1 MTKNLSRIKKDLK
14 SFAKRVK
21 DFKYT
26 DKVLV
31 MFLLTGTI
39 GIENNLFSAQTTD
52 TAIENQ
58 IKQINTSVHNFE
70 QNLKKTKD
78 KNNKSIKQS
87 NLELIQLMEQGDHV
101 IKSTW
106 SNWQYGVNE
115 FYNNWDGTYKG
126 KGDKS
131 KKYPY
136 EGIFERDSNE
146 FNRYI
151 SPESLFYGY
160 LPKLT
165 NSKYASTNLRT
176 GIISEYGIASYKDA
190 KEPIVTVELTAG
202 IKPKAISRA
211 PLSLQPKVVNT
222 PEFPEVVRFSAINP
236 NINIPSNPSLP
247 SAPVFQLFLGP
258 DSNVGTSPLVGG
270 TTFVNRLT
278 DTNFLATDN
287 RSRQNIRTQLRYTLD
302 SNYTGQLGFP
312 TSLITVAFKL
322 WMDDGG
328 AFGMYEVESDSNGK
342 TKRGTWHGGGGA
354 PPYEYNAN
362 NYINPFNNLPDK
374 IYFNSY
380 NFSYNGGNNEYSGP
394 IGDSTVGG
402 NTQNYNN
409 QRFLVGG
416 SRFIEIDNKGKA
428 SIDGCAVNCPAV
440 ANVTLPANKT
450 LYLSGPL
457 TLGMVSQENGV
468 IFRNN
473 GKITDEGE
481 NQEQFAIDT
490 PDNLVL
496 NVPSP
501 TPATGTL
508 TIKKS
513 EEGYLGYKVGIAQVS
528 ENSTQNNTVIREIQ
542 PMYNNGIID
551 FKGPNSIGMYVYL
564 YRTNGTSTGQGRNA
578 APIGTFAQLH
588 NKGTISL
595 AGKESYGMKI
605 AAYSSN
611 QASMI
616 NENDGTILLT
626 TNGKDKANNSV
637 GMAIMKDDTI
647 YDAGKATFPI
657 DRTINKGIIALNG
670 VENSVG
676 TYVNIASNIIND
688 TDGKIK
694 IDSEI
699 AKVTS
704 GNQVVN
710 IGMRSDMDAA
720 TQAASTA
727 KVDNRG
733 IIELNGSYG
742 IGMLTDGS
750 KLVNSGSIITKAN
763 GNEKHGIGIVG
774 INQAVIENRG
784 IIQIKGSGDTENIGV
799 FLSDRSTGSTGT
811 VGSTTPLV
819 EVTGN
824 KSTGVLITNKSNH
837 TMAGNIKVSGDNVTG
852 AVANDKSTITLN
864 GTGTITVDNNGN
876 VSNPINGKGSYGI
889 IVNDADSK
897 FNGTNTTVNAKITTD
912 KSIGLY
918 SKGELTVGSANVTAT
933 DGAINFLASEGGDIK
948 INGGNSITGQKSLL
962 FYTSDNGA
970 NKGTITFGGPTTAT
984 IKGGTTPSARG
995 TAFYYNSTGSGYGI
1009 FDAAG
1014 IKNYFD
1020 NTFGTGGSGSST
1032 LNHLTLNME
1041 EGSRLFIA
1049 SNVETDL
1056 SVANALTSSISS
1068 IGTNT
1073 PTINPLGNYK
1083 TFMLY
1088 LSKLNIDQNVNLDN
1102 VTDPFNQLEVS
1113 NSSMKNIKTM
1123 IGSQIKQVGM
1133 AQENVVNDITKVTLE
1148 NAAGAEIALSGD
1160 QSTGMYAKRGIIKNS
1175 GKINVG
1181 KDSTGIYLVED
1192 NGAVGVQ
1199 GATVTNESTG
1209 LIKIGENSTGIYYK
1223 AEGTGANTGSNGGV
1237 INNGKIESSSN
1248 NVIGMTFENP
1258 ISGTNRVLKNTA
1270 SGVIDLQGDKSTG
1283 MYATGTG
1290 VYTAVND
1297 GGTIKLGN
1305 SSNADSPNAGMFT
1318 DKPFITLEN
1327 KGTIDG
1333 GNKAVGIYG
1342 YNINVDSG
1350 SLTKIGTGG
1359 TAIYSKGGNININGG
1374 TITAGADNAVGIY
1387 YTGNGG
1393 TITNNATVMNIGD
1406 NSFGF
1411 VIKNDVLSGGNTLH
1425 SNTSNV
1431 NVGSN
1436 TVYIYSNDK
1445 SGHINNNTNLT
1456 STGNENYGIYSA
1468 GSVTNTGNISFLSG
1482 IGNVGIYS
1490 SNGGTATNN
1499 GVISIG
1505 ASDISPENLDD
1516 RRYALG
1522 MAAGYKT
1529 SDTGTIINN
1538 GTINVNGNDSIGM
1551 YATGEGSIARNNV
1564 GATINLGADGAI
1576 GMYLDEKAKGYNDG
1590 VIQTTPGTK
1599 PNVAIGVVVRK
1610 GATLYNTGTIHIV
1623 SDGGIAMFNARGGI
1637 IHNTGT
1643 IILGTSGAAENRE
1656 RETGTPGSDTSKEA
1670 GAIKIRAPKGAAEAT
1685 ITVNGIP
1692 VTPEAVTLTVGER
1705 DMLTSSLGMYID
1717 TLRGTNPIK
1726 GLSTVTDSAD
1736 LIIGT
1741 EATKVSNSKY
1751 IKVSDEILKPYNDTI
1766 DQSGIT
1772 NWNIYS
1778 GSLTWMATATLGG
1791 PSGYINN
1798 LYLAKRPY
1806 TEFAGNEMTPV
1817 NSLDTYNFLDGLE
1830 QRYGIESLD
1839 SREKQL
1845 FLKLNNIG
1853 KNEEILF
1860 YQATDEMMGHQYG
1873 NLQQRINATG
1883 GLLDKEFKYLK
1894 HDWRNPSKQNNK
1906 IKVFGMRDEY
1916 NTDTAGI
1923 INYTS
1928 NAYGVAYVHED
1939 EKVKMGNSSGWYA
1952 GAVTNRFK
1960 FKDIGKSKENQ
1971 TILKAGVFKTMSPKK
1986 DYNGALQWT
1995 IGGDVF
2001 VGINDMKRR
2010 YLVVDDVFQTK
2021 SDYHSYG
2028 AALKTDLGYD
2038 VRLGERTHFRPYGAL
2053 KMEYGRFNSIK
2064 EDRGEMRLEVKGN
2077 DYFSVKPE
2085 VGMEFKYVQ
2094 PLAVRTNLTVGLTAA
2109 YENELGKVGDVNN
2122 KVRVR
2127 YTTADWFGIRGEKED
2142 RKGNGKFDLN
2152 VGVDNTRF
2160 GVTVNGGY
2168 DTKGKNVR
2176 AGIGF
2181 RAVY

>member
-1 MTKNLSRIKKDLK
+1 MTNNLKGIRKGLCA
-14 SFAKRVK
+14 FAKRCK
-21 DFKYT
+21 EFKYT
-26 DKVLV
+26 DSALIT
-31 MFLLTGTI
+31 FLITGAI
-39 GIENNLFSAQTTD
+39 SSVSNNVFSAEINNSIENEKKIISSSIKDFNVLIREARK
-52 TAIENQ
+52 EN
-58 IKQINTSVHNFE
+58 KKVE
-70 QNLKKTKD
+70 KKT
-78 KNNKSIKQS
+78 

-101 IKSTW
+101 VKSPW
-106 SNWQYGVNE
+106 ASWQYGIN
-115 FYNNWDGTYKG
+115 YMYSKWNGIYKG
-126 KGDKS
+126 RGDK
-131 KKYPY
+131 KEKYPY
-136 EGIFERDSNE
+136 EGIFERDPNE
-146 FNRYI
+146 FNRYV
-151 SPESLFYGY
+151 SPESLSYGY

-165 NSKYASTNLRT
+165 DSKYASTNLRT
-176 GIISEYGIASYKDA
+176 GIISEYGIASYKDV

-258 DSNVGTSPLVGG
+258 DSNVGTSPIVGG

-328 AFGMYEVESDSNGK
+328 AFGMYEVESDSNGN

-428 SIDGCAVNCPAV
+428 SIDGCVVNCPAV

-528 ENSTQNNTVIREIQ
+528 ENSTQNNTVIRKIQ

-657 DRTINKGIIALNG
+657 DRAINKGTISLSS

-694 IDSEI
+694 IDSKI

-750 KLVNSGSIITKAN
+750 KLVNSGSIITKTN
-763 GNEKHGIGIVG
+763 GDEKHGIGIVG
-774 INQAVIENRG
+774 INQSEIENRG
-784 IIQIKGSGDTENIGV
+784 IIQIKGLGDTENIGV
-799 FLSDRSTGSTGT
+799 FLSDHSTGSTGT
-811 VGSTTPLV
+811 LGSTTPLV

-824 KSTGVLITNKSNH
+824 KSTGVLITDNSSH
-837 TMAGNIKVSGDNVTG
+837 TMAGNISVSGDNITG
-852 AVANDKSTITLN
+852 VVANDNSIVTLN
-864 GTGTITVDNNGN
+864 GTGTIKVDNNGN
-876 VSNPINGKGSYGI
+876 VSNPLNGKGSYGI
-889 IVNDADSK
+889 IVNDTNSK
-897 FNGTNTTVNAKITTD
+897 FIGSNTNVNVKIATD

-918 SKGELTVGSANVTAT
+918 SKGELTVGNANITAI
-933 DGAINFLASEGGDIK
+933 DGAINFLAAEGGDIR
-948 INGGNSITGQKSLL
+948 INGGNSVTGQKSLL

-970 NKGTITFGGPTTAT
+970 NKGTITFGGVTAAT
-984 IKGGTTPSARG
+984 IKGGTTAGTRG
-995 TAFYYNSTGSGYGI
+995 TAFYYASTGSGYGM
-1009 FDAAG
+1009 FDVTG

-1020 NTFGTGGSGSST
+1020 NTFGTGVSGSST

-1049 SNVETDL
+1049 SNVKTDL
-1056 SVANALTSSISS
+1056 SVANTLTSSMSS
-1068 IGTNT
+1068 IGTNS
-1073 PTINPLGNYK
+1073 PTINSLGNYK
-1083 TFMLY
+1083 TLMLY

-1102 VTDPFNQLEVS
+1102 ETDSFNQLEIS
-1113 NSSMKNIKTM
+1113 NSSMENTKT
-1123 IGSQIKQVGM
+1123 INGSKIKQTAM
-1133 AQENVVNDITKVTLE
+1133 AQENFDNDISKVILE
-1148 NAAGAEIALSGD
+1148 NKNGAKIELSGD
-1160 QSTGMYAKRGIIKNS
+1160 QSTGIYAKRGIIRNGGEIS
-1175 GKINVG
+1175 IGKS
-1181 KDSTGIYLVED
+1181 STGIYLVED
-1192 NGAVGVQ
+1192 NGAIGSQ
-1199 GATVTNESTG
+1199 GSVITNESSG
-1209 LIKIGENSTGIYYK
+1209 IIKIGENSTGIYYRS
-1223 AEGTGANTGSNGGV
+1223 ESTGTNTLSNGGIV
-1237 INNGKIESSSN
+1237 NNGKIISSSN
-1248 NVIGMTFENP
+1248 SVIAMTFNNS
-1258 ISGTNRVLKNTA
+1258 IAGSNRVFENT
-1270 SGVIDLQGDKSTG
+1270 STGFIDLQGDNSTG
-1283 MYATGTG
+1283 MYATGAGT
-1290 VYTAVND
+1290 YTAVND

-1305 SSNADSPNAGMFT
+1305 SANIDSPNVGMFT
-1318 DKPFITLEN
+1318 DKSSIILEN
-1327 KGTIDG
+1327 KGTVDG
-1333 GNKAVGIYG
+1333 GDKTVGIYG
-1342 YNINVDSG
+1342 YNINVGPTSV
-1350 SLTKIGTGG
+1350 TKTGAGG
-1359 TAIYSKGGNININGG
+1359 TAIYSRGGNININGG
-1374 TITAGADNAVGIY
+1374 MVTAGADGAAGVY
-1387 YTGNGG
+1387 YTGDGG
-1393 TITNNATVMNIGD
+1393 TITNNAAVMNIGD

-1411 VIKNDVLSGGNTLH
+1411 VIKNDTLSVGNTLH

-1431 NVGSN
+1431 SLGNN
-1436 TVYIYSNDK
+1436 TTYIYSNDRL
-1445 SGHINNNTNLT
+1445 GQIHNNTNLT
-1456 STGNENYGIYSA
+1456 STGNENYGIYSD
-1468 GSVTNTGNISFLSG
+1468 GTVNNFGNINFVSG

-1490 SNGGTATNN
+1490 LNN
-1499 GVISIG
+1499 GLAINNAIISVG
-1505 ASDISPENLDD
+1505 ASDISAENLED
-1516 RRYALG
+1516 RKYSLG

-1529 SDTGTIINN
+1529 YGTGNIINN
-1538 GTINVNGNDSIGM
+1538 GIINVNGNDSIGM
-1551 YATGEGSIARNNV
+1551 YATGEGSIARNST
-1564 GATINLGADGAI
+1564 GGIINLGADGAI

-1590 VIQTTPGTK
+1590 IIQTTPGKK

-1643 IILGTSGAAENRE
+1643 IILGTNGNAENRE
-1656 RETGTPGSDTSKEA
+1656 REQGMPGAETTKEA
-1670 GAIKIRAPKGAAEAT
+1670 GGIKIKAPKGVSEAT

-1692 VTPEAVTLTVGER
+1692 VTPETVSLTVGER
-1705 DMLTSSLGMYID
+1705 EMLTSSLGMYID
-1717 TLRGTNPIK
+1717 TLKGTNPIK
-1726 GLSTVTDSAD
+1726 GLETVTDSAD

-1791 PSGYINN
+1791 ASGYINN
-1798 LYLAKRPY
+1798 LYLAKRNY
-1806 TEFAGNEMTPV
+1806 TEFAGNNETPV
-1817 NSLDTYNFLDGLE
+1817 NKTDTYNFLDGLE

-1853 KNEEILF
+1853 KNEQILL
-1860 YQATDEMMGHQYG
+1860 YQAIDEMMGHQYG

-1883 GLLDKEFKYLK
+1883 NLLDKEFNHLK
-1894 HDWRNPSKQNNK
+1894 KDWRNSSKDNNK
-1906 IKVFGMRDEY
+1906 IKAFGMKNEY
-1916 NTDTAGI
+1916 KTDTAGI
-1923 INYTS
+1923 FNYTS
-1928 NAYGVAYVHED
+1928 DAYGVAYIHEN
-1939 EKVKMGNSSGWYA
+1939 ETVKLGNSSGWYA

-1971 TILKAGVFKTMSPKK
+1971 TVLKAGIFKTMSPKK
-1986 DYNGALQWT
+1986 DHNGALQWT

-2010 YLVVDDVFQTK
+2010 YLVVDEIFQAK

-2028 AALKTDLGYD
+2028 ASIKTDLGYD
-2038 VRLGERTHFRPYGAL
+2038 IRLSERVHFRPYGTL
-2053 KMEYGRFNSIK
+2053 KMEYGRFSNIR
-2064 EDRGEMRLEVKGN
+2064 ENDGEVRLEVKGKG
-2077 DYFSVKPE
+2077 YLSAKPE
-2085 VGMEFKYVQ
+2085 VGMEFKYIQ
-2094 PLAVRTNLTVGLTAA
+2094 PLALRTNLALGLTAA
-2109 YENELGKVGDVNN
+2109 YENELGKVGSVNN
-2122 KVRVR
+2122 RAKVRF
-2127 YTTADWFGIRGEKED
+2127 TDADWFGIRGEKED
-2142 RKGNGKFDLN
+2142 RRGNGKFDLN
-2152 VGVDNTRF
+2152 IGIDNTRF

-2176 AGIGF
+2176 GGIGF
-2181 RAVY
+2181 RAIY

>member
-136 EGIFERDSNE
+136 KGIFERDSNE
-146 FNRYI
+146 FNRYV
-151 SPESLFYGY
+151 SPESSLYEY

-165 NSKYASTNLRT
+165 GLKYASTSSRT
-176 GIISEYGIASYKDA
+176 GMTSEYGIVSNKSI
-190 KEPIVTVELTAG
+190 KEPIVTIELTAG
-202 IKPKAISRA
+202 IKPKTIDKK
-211 PLSLQPKVVNT
+211 PLNLQPKASNT
-222 PEFPEVVRFSAINP
+222 PKFPEVVRFSAITP
-236 NINIPSNPSLP
+236 NVNIPNTPALP
-247 SAPVFQLFLGP
+247 AAPVFQLFLGP

-287 RSRQNIRTQLRYTLD
+287 RSKQNIRTQLRYTLD

-362 NYINPFNNLPDK
+362 NYINPFNNLPNK

-428 SIDGCAVNCPAV
+428 SIDGCVDNCPAV

-528 ENSTQNNTVIREIQ
+528 ENSTQNVTEIGNVQ
-542 PMYNNGIID
+542 PMYNNGTID

-588 NKGTISL
+588 NNGTISL
-595 AGKESYGMKI
+595 SGKESYGMKV

-611 QASMI
+611 QALMI
-616 NENDGTILLT
+616 NEASGTILLT

-637 GMAIMKDDTI
+637 GMAIMKDNTINDT
-647 YDAGKATFPI
+647 GKATFPI

-984 IKGGTTPSARG
+984 IKGGTTPSTRG

-1148 NAAGAEIALSGD
+1148 NVAGAEIALSGD

-1883 GLLDKEFKYLK
+1883 SLLDKEFKYLK

-1939 EKVKMGNSSGWYA
+1939 EKIKMGNSSGWYA

-2010 YLVVDDVFQTK
+2010 YLVVDDVFQAK

-2038 VRLGERTHFRPYGAL
+2038 VRLSERTHFRPYGAL

-2122 KVRVR
+2122 KARVR

-2160 GVTVNGGY
+2160 GVTANFGY
-2168 DTKGKNVR
+2168 ETKGKNVKG
-2176 AGIGF
+2176 GIGF
-2181 RAVY
+2181 RVIY

>member
-287 RSRQNIRTQLRYTLD
+287 RSKQNIRTQLRYTLD

-428 SIDGCAVNCPAV
+428 SIDGCVDNCSAV

-473 GKITDEGE
+473 GKITDEG
-481 NQEQFAIDT
+481 D
-490 PDNLVL
+490 
-496 NVPSP
+496 
-501 TPATGTL
+501 
-508 TIKKS
+508 
-513 EEGYLGYKVGIAQVS
+513 
-528 ENSTQNNTVIREIQ
+528 
-542 PMYNNGIID
+542 
-551 FKGPNSIGMYVYL
+551 
-564 YRTNGTSTGQGRNA
+564 
-578 APIGTFAQLH
+578 
-588 NKGTISL
+588 
-595 AGKESYGMKI
+595 
-605 AAYSSN
+605 
-611 QASMI
+611 
-616 NENDGTILLT
+616 
-626 TNGKDKANNSV
+626 
-637 GMAIMKDDTI
+637 
-647 YDAGKATFPI
+647 
-657 DRTINKGIIALNG
+657 
-670 VENSVG
+670 
-676 TYVNIASNIIND
+676 
-688 TDGKIK
+688 
-694 IDSEI
+694 
-699 AKVTS
+699 
-704 GNQVVN
+704 
-710 IGMRSDMDAA
+710 
-720 TQAASTA
+720 
-727 KVDNRG
+727 
-733 IIELNGSYG
+733 
-742 IGMLTDGS
+742 
-750 KLVNSGSIITKAN
+750 
-763 GNEKHGIGIVG
+763 
-774 INQAVIENRG
+774 
-784 IIQIKGSGDTENIGV
+784 
-799 FLSDRSTGSTGT
+799 
-811 VGSTTPLV
+811 
-819 EVTGN
+819 
-824 KSTGVLITNKSNH
+824 
-837 TMAGNIKVSGDNVTG
+837 
-852 AVANDKSTITLN
+852 
-864 GTGTITVDNNGN
+864 
-876 VSNPINGKGSYGI
+876 
-889 IVNDADSK
+889 
-897 FNGTNTTVNAKITTD
+897 
-912 KSIGLY
+912 
-918 SKGELTVGSANVTAT
+918 
-933 DGAINFLASEGGDIK
+933 
-948 INGGNSITGQKSLL
+948 
-962 FYTSDNGA
+962 
-970 NKGTITFGGPTTAT
+970 
-984 IKGGTTPSARG
+984 
-995 TAFYYNSTGSGYGI
+995 
-1009 FDAAG
+1009 
-1014 IKNYFD
+1014 
-1020 NTFGTGGSGSST
+1020 
-1032 LNHLTLNME
+1032 
-1041 EGSRLFIA
+1041 
-1049 SNVETDL
+1049 
-1056 SVANALTSSISS
+1056 
-1068 IGTNT
+1068 
-1073 PTINPLGNYK
+1073 
-1083 TFMLY
+1083 
-1088 LSKLNIDQNVNLDN
+1088 
-1102 VTDPFNQLEVS
+1102 

-1939 EKVKMGNSSGWYA
+1939 EKVKMGNSRGWYA

-2010 YLVVDDVFQTK
+2010 YLVVDDVFQAK

-2085 VGMEFKYVQ
+2085 IGMEFKYVQ

-2122 KVRVR
+2122 KARVR

-2160 GVTVNGGY
+2160 GVTVNAGY
-2168 DTKGKNVR
+2168 DTKGSNVR
-2176 AGIGF
+2176 GGIGV
-2181 RAVY
+2181 RLIY